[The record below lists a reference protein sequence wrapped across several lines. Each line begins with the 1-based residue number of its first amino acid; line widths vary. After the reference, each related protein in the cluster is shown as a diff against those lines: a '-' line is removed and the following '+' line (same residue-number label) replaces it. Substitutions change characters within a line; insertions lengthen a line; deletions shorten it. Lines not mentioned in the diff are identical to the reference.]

1 MDNFIL
7 FIYNFILHF
16 VFLAA
21 LPFIAVA
28 LPFVKRFR
36 QGFWNYFGL
45 PGRAQREFIAGVR
58 ERGGRV
64 YMIHGV
70 SVGEIKL
77 AGPVME
83 EILKRDP
90 AAYFVLTSTSPDS
103 VGAAGKIEPRER
115 VLPFY
120 FPLDIPVFVS
130 LFFRS
135 VSPVEIYILE
145 VDLWPNFIIAA
156 ACRKVPLYLLNGRI
170 SDKTFNFYS
179 RMPSFSR
186 SLFSLID
193 MCFMQS
199 EADRDRVLS
208 LGAPEGLA
216 AAAGNMKFDT
226 AVSAAAP
233 VKIAELKEF
242 IASAFGGAGYEVTL
256 CAGSTHPDEES
267 MVFDAAAAAMG
278 LISGGGKTGRSLL
291 VIAPRKTERAK
302 EILEM
307 ICRKAALNKAA
318 VFDGAGGQAAG
329 SEISVRSG
337 PAAGGPGAIDVLII
351 GAMGYL
357 TAAYSFAD
365 AAFVGGTLSRADI
378 GGHNI
383 IEPAAFAIPVI
394 FGKNVRNFRDAAAA
408 LLRSPNVF
416 MAAGARELNEAVAR
430 VFDPDKKPE
439 LEYASRLLLEIISEN
454 SNVTGKI
461 FSVIKVMKKINET
474 EQQ

>member
-7 FIYNFILHF
+7 FIYNFILHS

-21 LPFIAVA
+21 LPFITAA

-45 PGRAQREFIAGVR
+45 PGRAQREFIARVR

-90 AAYFVLTSTSPDS
+90 SAYFVLSSTSPDS
-103 VGAAGKIEPRER
+103 FGAAGKIEPCER
-115 VLPFY
+115 VSPFY
-120 FPLDIPVFVS
+120 FPLDIPVFIS
-130 LFFRS
+130 LFFRC

-170 SDKTFNFYS
+170 SDKTYNFYS
-179 RMPSFSR
+179 RMPAFSR

-193 MCFMQS
+193 ICFMQS

-208 LGAPEGLA
+208 LGAQEGRA
-216 AAAGNMKFDT
+216 VAAGNMKFDT

-233 VKIAELKEF
+233 VKIAELKDF
-242 IASAFGGAGYEVTL
+242 IAAAFGGAAYDVTL

-267 MVFDAAAAAMG
+267 MIFDAAAAAMG
-278 LISGGGKTGRSLL
+278 LISTGGKTGRALL
-291 VIAPRKTERAK
+291 MIAPRKTERAK
-302 EILEM
+302 DIFEM
-307 ICRKAALNKAA
+307 ISRKAPLNKVA
-318 VFDGAGGQAAG
+318 VFDGAGGPSAG
-329 SEISVRSG
+329 SEFREQPGLAS
-337 PAAGGPGAIDVLII
+337 GGPGTIDVLII
-351 GAMGYL
+351 AAMGYL

-365 AAFVGGTLSRADI
+365 AAFVGGTLSSADI

-408 LLRSPNVF
+408 LRKSPNVF
-416 MAAGARELNEAVAR
+416 MAAGARELNEAVAA
-430 VFDPDKKPE
+430 VFDPDKKAE
-439 LEYASRLLLEIISEN
+439 LEYASRLLLEIISAN
-454 SNVTGKI
+454 SCVTKKI
-461 FSVIKVMKKINET
+461 FSVINNFKDYENE
-474 EQQ
+474 Q